1 MGKYTKEQ
9 AIRRVVSCAKM
20 YRDELENRKLLLV
33 CQDKHKNTTYQE
45 FSFYGRNYLHLTGL
59 KVKRD
64 IENDELSALNFYS
77 KCLNHKLSPKDFEF
91 ASDGTTCMKLDVLP
105 ALITKNLSARM
116 LGDYNSA
123 KPKLYTEKLAG
134 NVKGCM
140 GFRED
145 DVTGNYVP
153 DTVLNADIRDYI
165 QNPTRVIA
173 VFRTEPQSTI
183 FEEITYVAKNIDLAM
198 IKFPE
203 EYQQVLKIR
212 EE

>member
-9 AIRRVVSCAKM
+9 AIAKVVACAEK
-20 YRDELENRKLLLV
+20 YRNELENRKLLLV
-33 CQDKHKNTTYQE
+33 CQNKHRDITYQE

-59 KVKRD
+59 KVKSD
-64 IENDELSALNFYS
+64 LKNDELSALNFYS
-77 KCLNHKLSPKDFEF
+77 KCLNHKLSPRDFEF
-91 ASDGTTCMKLDVLP
+91 ASDGTTYMKLDVLP

-145 DVTGNYVP
+145 KITGYYVP
-153 DTVLNADIRDYI
+153 DTVLNEDIRNYI
-165 QNPTRVIA
+165 QNQARVIA
-173 VFRTEPQSTI
+173 VLRTKPKSRI
-183 FEEITYVAKNIDLAM
+183 FEDITYVAKDVDITM
-198 IKFPE
+198 IPFPK
-203 EYQQVLKIR
+203 EYQQVLEIIR
-212 EE
+212 N